1 MNSNSFLMRSRHR
14 ESTGL
19 LHELLCGLLLLACS
33 CVLCGHSS
41 AAEFV
46 RPNIVIFLADDLS
59 WGDCSINNPQSGIL
73 TPNMERLAKDGMTFT
88 HAFVAS
94 PSCAPS
100 RGALLTGLNPARNGA
115 MFNHT
120 VPDKQHKRWPAW
132 FQEVG
137 YEVVAIGKVA
147 HYATVR
153 QYGFDHVSHFNYHQ
167 DDCIDA
173 AIAWLEK
180 RVSRKPL
187 CLFVGSNWPH
197 VPWPTNT
204 DYAPNAVP
212 LPPTQVD
219 TPETRQWR
227 ARYAAAVGNA
237 DRDLGLIYDA
247 ARKHLGKDTLFIFS
261 SDNGSQFPFGKWN
274 CYDDGVHMPLVAAWP
289 GKIAPGTRT
298 GAMVNWVDFLPTC
311 LEAVGA
317 TPPPTGEKPGQ
328 ISGRSFLG
336 VLLGKTNN
344 HRDRIFTTHS
354 GDGKMNEYPIR
365 SVRSREWEYIRN
377 LAPNTEHHTHVD
389 KAQGEDGKGYW
400 SSWERKAANDAA
412 AAAIVK
418 RYHTRPAE
426 ELYNLDADPHE
437 LRNLA
442 GDPAQARRLAQFR
455 SELDAMM
462 KAEGDEGLAT
472 ENARRPKPQ
481 PAKKAAQSNLPAR
494 SSDNSAQPRAG
505 INPNNP

>member
-1 MNSNSFLMRSRHR
+1 MKSQHFDGPGPRSAV
-14 ESTGL
+14 
-19 LHELLCGLLLLACS
+19 LCGLLLSVLLCA
-33 CVLCGHSS
+33 LCGSGS
-41 AAEFV
+41 TAEPA

-59 WGDCSINNPQSGIL
+59 WEDCSIYNPQSGIR
-73 TPNMERLAKDGMTFT
+73 TPNMERVAKEGLTFT

-120 VPDKQHKRWPAW
+120 VPDKQHRRWPAW
-132 FQEVG
+132 FQELG

-180 RVSRKPL
+180 RTSRKPL

-197 VPWPTNT
+197 VPWPEKT
-204 DYAPNAVP
+204 DYAPDAVA
-212 LPPTQVD
+212 LPPTQVA
-219 TPETRQWR
+219 TPETRLWR
-227 ARYAAAVGNA
+227 TRYAAAVGHA

-247 ARKHLGKDTLFIFS
+247 ARRHLGRDTLFLFS

-274 CYDDGVHMPLVAAWP
+274 CYDAGVRTPLVAVWP
-289 GKIAPGTRT
+289 GKIAPGART
-298 GAMVNWVDFLPTC
+298 GAMVSWVDFLPTC
-311 LEAVGA
+311 LEAAGA
-317 TPPPTGEKPGQ
+317 TPPPSGAQPGR
-328 ISGRSFLG
+328 ISGRSFFG
-336 VLLGKTNN
+336 VLRGEKTE

-365 SVRSREWEYIRN
+365 SVRSRDWQYLRN
-377 LAPNTEHHTHVD
+377 LAPDAAHHTHID
-389 KAQGEDGKGYW
+389 KAQDADGKGYW
-400 SSWERKAANDAA
+400 PSWERQAASDPV

-426 ELYNLDADPHE
+426 ELYDLTADPHE
-437 LRNLA
+437 QRNLA
-442 GDPAQARRLAQFR
+442 PDPAQAQRLAQFR
-455 SELDAMM
+455 AELEAWMKTEDDA
-462 KAEGDEGLAT
+462 GLAT
-472 ENARRPKPQ
+472 ENTHRPKPS
-481 PAKKAAQSNLPAR
+481 PAKPAAATP
-494 SSDNSAQPRAG
+494 
-505 INPNNP
+505 